1 MGAELKIT
9 DAETLRLAESLAAA
23 RGESVEATIRAALER
38 EQLALAAE
46 RERKI
51 AENIA
56 AMNEISR
63 EFREKMPPEWHH
75 MTSKEIMDSIYDDD
89 GLPI

>member
-9 DAETLRLAESLAAA
+9 DAETLRLAETLAAA
-23 RGESVEATIRAALER
+23 RGESVEAAIRGALELAQAAL
-38 EQLALAAE
+38 AE
-46 RERKI
+46 EFERKV
-51 AENIA
+51 AKNIA
-56 AMNEISR
+56 AMDEISR
-63 EFREKMPPEWHH
+63 QFREKMPPEWHH